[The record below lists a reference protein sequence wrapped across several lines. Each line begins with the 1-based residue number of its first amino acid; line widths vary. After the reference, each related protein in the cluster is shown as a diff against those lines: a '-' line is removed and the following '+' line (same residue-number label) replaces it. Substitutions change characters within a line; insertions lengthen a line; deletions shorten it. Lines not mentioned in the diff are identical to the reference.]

1 MNTKSFLIKSVVAL
15 SAVFMLGS
23 CELEEANVNPN
34 RPTEVPPAVMLPYGQ
49 ERLARLNIGTT
60 QVMAG
65 IFMQYYDGVDNH
77 PVQVQQ
83 YILNEALYVDWNWND
98 YYDGPMI
105 NLHVMIELAEKEGS
119 YYYAGIGKILLA
131 NALGNVTSLY
141 GDVPYSEALDGSTN
155 KNPVYDPQKQL
166 YENIQSLLDEGI
178 ADMETEYQG
187 KKPGADDLMYGG
199 DAAKWINAAWA
210 LKARYYM
217 HLSKKGSEL
226 NYNPAEKALESSLK
240 AITSSDDDL
249 QLTYGYSASE
259 YNPFYSYTLLNYI
272 LPNAGFTNMLLLTND
287 PRRNFYYRKKFGE
300 ATLNGLYYTSTTSPS
315 LLMTYHE
322 VKFIEAE
329 SRIRINP
336 ADPLA
341 QEALNEAVKSNINK
355 ITGGTTTE
363 EAINNYI
370 TANASL
376 NGDFNHDL
384 ETIIKQKYIAMFC
397 SIESWTDYRR
407 TGFPQLTPNVGGDH
421 NQNPGGAIPRRFA
434 YPQTERLY
442 NKNFPSVLPTLQDRF
457 WWDQE

>member
-1 MNTKSFLIKSVVAL
+1 MNTKSFLIKSVFVL
-15 SAVFMLGS
+15 FSVFLLGS

-98 YYDGPMI
+98 YYDGPMV
-105 NLHVMIELAEKEGS
+105 NLQVMIELAEKDGS
-119 YYYAGIGKILLA
+119 YYYSGIGKVLLA

-141 GDVPYSEALDGSTN
+141 GDVPFSDAFKGSLN
-155 KNPVYDPQKQL
+155 RSPVYDPQKQI
-166 YENIQSLLDEGI
+166 YETIQSLLDEGI
-178 ADMETEYQG
+178 EDLETEYQG
-187 KKPGADDLMYGG
+187 KKPASDDLMYGG
-199 DAAKWINAAWA
+199 DAAKWVKAAWA

-240 AITSSDDDL
+240 AIASSNDDL
-249 QLTYGYSASE
+249 QLSYGYSASE

-300 ATLNGLYYTSTTSPS
+300 ATLNGLYFTSTSSPS

-329 SRIRINP
+329 ARIRINP

-363 EAINNYI
+363 EAINIYI
-370 TANASL
+370 TANAAL
-376 NGDFNHDL
+376 NGDFSHDL

-407 TGFPQLTPNVGGDH
+407 TGFPQLTPNEGGDH
-421 NQNPGGAIPRRFA
+421 NQNPGGAIPRRLA

-457 WWDQE
+457 WWDKE